1 MTFTEKEHKVV
12 SLCPIFMAQFGIILG
27 RRFSQLK
34 DFLRPDSRRIFQL
47 VTANI
52 YSVSSVSGEFYVRF
66 FSLAIKLVVV
76 DSTLFHKGESISC
89 TLTKSKSIIFGLDA
103 VDSSM

>member
-1 MTFTEKEHKVV
+1 
-12 SLCPIFMAQFGIILG
+12 MAEFGIILG

-52 YSVSSVSGEFYVRF
+52 YSVSSSNGEIYVRF

-76 DSTLFHKGESISC
+76 DSTLYHQGSR
-89 TLTKSKSIIFGLDA
+89 LVA
-103 VDSSM
+103 R